1 MPSLTPKVINGRT
14 YYYVRECRRVDGRPK
29 IVRTIYL
36 GSLENILA
44 AVEKAKQPPAHQSVD
59 VAAFGDVVALYDLA
73 EQIGLVSLIDEHVP
87 KRRRQGLT
95 PGQYLLLAAI
105 NRAAHPTSKVK
116 LAEWY
121 RQTALP
127 RLIPATARQLSSQ
140 AFWNPM
146 DFFEEHHIEAVERA
160 LCQRLVEQF
169 GLSLR
174 TLTYDGT
181 NFFSY
186 INTNNNSATLPQ
198 RGHNKQ
204 KRNDLRQVSLGMLV
218 STDFHVP
225 LFHKVYEGNVH
236 DATVFKSVSEELRQ
250 RYVELA
256 HGCEHIT
263 LVFDKGNN
271 SQEAFETVDASP
283 FHFVGSLVPTQHR
296 DLLEV
301 PLRKFQKLPGE
312 RLRDCRA
319 YRTQRTVF
327 GPTRT
332 VVVIRVR
339 QPCGRRRPSVRRRTA
354 LLFPG
359 ALGWLSALIG
369 LARFGSMICH
379 AGFDGLD
386 ADAMSSLLDDA
397 AQRQAAYLAET
408 APDYRKR
415 KGQVF
420 TPPELARFMAGLFTR
435 VPRQFRLLDPGA
447 GAGLLSVAVC
457 ARVLPQRSRHR
468 LFIHTFEPERALAEI
483 LRSNLEECKQAL
495 ADAGHTLT
503 FTVEQEDFIAVAS
516 PHLDE
521 QPPLFRPSIADDF
534 DAVIPDIVLY
544 DAERNWLFLIEAV
557 TSHGPVSP
565 KRHAEIEALLSDCPA
580 ERIYITAFL
589 DRGDFRTYAADI
601 AWEREVWI
609 AENPGH
615 MVHFNGPRFLGP
627 YKPRE
632 L

>member
-1 MPSLTPKVINGRT
+1 MSI
-14 YYYVRECRRVDGRPK
+14 VRQCRRVDGRPK

-44 AVEKAKQPPAHQSVD
+44 AVEKAKRAPTHQSVD

-73 EQIGLVSLIDEHVP
+73 EQIGLVSLLDEHVP

-140 AFWNPM
+140 SFWNHM
-146 DFFEEHHIEAVERA
+146 DFFEEHPIEAVERA
-160 LCQRLVEQF
+160 LSQRLVQQF

-186 INTNNNSATLPQ
+186 LNTNNPATLPQ

-236 DATVFKSVSEELRQ
+236 DATIFQSVSEELRQ

-256 HGCEHIT
+256 QGCEHIT

-283 FHFVGSLVPTQHR
+283 FHFVGSLVPSRHR

-301 PLRKFQKLPGE
+301 PPGKFQKLPGE

-327 GPTRT
+327 GQTRT
-332 VVVIRVR
+332 IVV
-339 QPCGRRRPSVRRRTA
+339 TYNEN
-354 LLFPG
+354 LL
-359 ALGWLSALIG
+359 
-369 LARFGSMICH
+369 
-379 AGFDGLD
+379 
-386 ADAMSSLLDDA
+386 
-397 AQRQAAYLAET
+397 Q
-408 APDYRKR
+408 
-415 KGQVF
+415 GQ
-420 TPPELARFMAGLFTR
+420 LQGITR
-435 VPRQFRLLDPGA
+435 
-447 GAGLLSVAVC
+447 
-457 ARVLPQRSRHR
+457 
-468 LFIHTFEPERALAEI
+468 
-483 LRSNLEECKQAL
+483 NLEKA
-495 ADAGHTLT
+495 
-503 FTVEQEDFIAVAS
+503 
-516 PHLDE
+516 
-521 QPPLFRPSIADDF
+521 
-534 DAVIPDIVLY
+534 
-544 DAERNWLFLIEAV
+544 
-557 TSHGPVSP
+557 
-565 KRHAEIEALLSDCPA
+565 
-580 ERIYITAFL
+580 
-589 DRGDFRTYAADI
+589 RGKLRAI
-601 AWEREVWI
+601 
-609 AENPGH
+609 
-615 MVHFNGPRFLGP
+615 
-627 YKPRE
+627 
-632 L
+632 